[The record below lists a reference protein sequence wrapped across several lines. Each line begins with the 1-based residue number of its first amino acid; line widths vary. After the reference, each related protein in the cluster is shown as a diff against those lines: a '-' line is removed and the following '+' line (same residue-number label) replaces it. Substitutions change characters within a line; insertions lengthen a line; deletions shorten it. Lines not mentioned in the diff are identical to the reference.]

1 MSGQL
6 LYAEILPAVA
16 IVMLAI
22 VALLLATAIII
33 APVIKADIKAN
44 IFLILHNLYQL
55 LHKPNPSSAAHPETN
70 QNKNQLVSIFIMAAH
85 PELSKCMISFISSL
99 GD

>member
-6 LYAEILPAVA
+6 LYAEIFPAVA
-16 IVMLAI
+16 LVMLAI

-33 APVIKADIKAN
+33 APDIKAN

-55 LHKPNPSSAAHPETN
+55 LYKPNPSSAVHPETN
-70 QNKNQLVSIFIMAAH
+70 QNKNRN
-85 PELSKCMISFISSL
+85 
-99 GD
+99 